1 MTSHDYL
8 VEMNIAPFASLP
20 SPQEAITFTERFVKP
35 TLDPCRRLLAAG
47 EILAGGPPLATT
59 GLIFIAR
66 ASSPEALEEMIVGL
80 PLWTRAQTRVVPLG
94 TFDRRQSLTD
104 ERLRKT
110 KALLQPADTHVPAA
124 PSR

>member
-1 MTSHDYL
+1 MPFHDYL
-8 VEMNIAPFASLP
+8 VEMNFAPFASLP

-35 TLDPCRRLLAAG
+35 TLEACRRLLAAG

-66 ASSPEALEEMIVGL
+66 ASSPEALEEMIVAL

-94 TFDRRQSLTD
+94 TFDRRQRLTD
-104 ERLRKT
+104 DRLRKT
-110 KALLQPADTHVPAA
+110 KALLHSADTHVPAA